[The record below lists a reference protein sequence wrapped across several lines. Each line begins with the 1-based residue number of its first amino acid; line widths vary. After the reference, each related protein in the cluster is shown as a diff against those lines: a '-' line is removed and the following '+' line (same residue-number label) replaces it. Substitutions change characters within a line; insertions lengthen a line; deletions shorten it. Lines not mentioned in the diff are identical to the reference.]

1 MNDILKEKFNFWLFQ
16 VVGWLIYAGSNYLLF
31 FIITKTKTQT
41 NIGFIIRM
49 LLGFTITSILRYIYK
64 NFVNYGFITKKIV
77 LLLSI
82 ASIISAVIWQ
92 VGSKYIKAA
101 VNYQNPIAVILN
113 IRLVN
118 LFMDLYWDIV
128 LIAAWSTLYFG
139 IKLWISYNHLKQKT
153 YETNLLS
160 KKTEIKVLQS
170 QLNPHFLFNSL
181 NSIRALIKEDKDT
194 AKAMIDKLSALLNY
208 VFANNKKI
216 TSKISEEIDIIQNYL
231 AIEKIRFEEK
241 LETSVEIGKGTN
253 DLEILTF
260 LIHPLVENAIKHGM
274 KTTKLPLQIKI
285 FTKKLNENGIIIS
298 VQNSGYYIENKNN
311 GIGLENIKLRLENA
325 YPHNH
330 KFTILEEN
338 GFVKVEIIINN
349 LKLFLNEN

>member
-1 MNDILKEKFNFWLFQ
+1 MNNLIKEKFNFWLFQ
-16 VVGWLIYAGSNYLLF
+16 IAGWLIYAGSNYLLF
-31 FIITKTKTQT
+31 FIITKTKNQT
-41 NIGFIIRM
+41 NGGFIIRM

-194 AKAMIDKLSALLNY
+194 AKEMIDKLSALLNY

-285 FTKKLNENGIIIS
+285 FTKKMGENGLLIG
-298 VQNSGYYIENKNN
+298 VENSGYFIENKNN
-311 GIGLENIKLRLENA
+311 GIGLENIKLRLNNA
-325 YPHNH
+325 YPNNH

-338 GFVKVEIIINN
+338 GFVKVEINIYN